1 MTATAA
7 STDAS
12 CVLVL
17 AGDSPWGPQVA
28 SLLQRRGWRVEF
40 KPPDEAAAALQAGQ
54 HSLAVLDT
62 GAGAPGW
69 QPLLGACSAL
79 APRPLLL
86 VLCTPAEV
94 YDVLRAPERPHAYGR
109 KPASAEQVVSWI
121 EALARGMGSNLDA
134 CLVADEIALDPLA
147 RCVYLPGSAVELPK
161 REFDLL
167 HLLMS
172 RRGQV
177 VTRDE
182 STRHLYRWGQDI
194 SSNAVDVHIHA
205 LRRRFSRLAIRTVR
219 GQGYVL
225 G

>member
-86 VLCTPAEV
+86 VLCNPAEV

-121 EALARGMGSNLDA
+121 EALARGMGSNLD
-134 CLVADEIALDPLA
+134 
-147 RCVYLPGSAVELPK
+147 LPK